1 MILVHR
7 LLCLW
12 DQFIFYSRYSFD
24 LSFSLFQAWELW
36 REGKCLEFADS
47 ALGDS
52 YPLNDVLRC
61 IHIGLLCVQ
70 DSPIDRPSMSDVVF
84 MITNETVSLVP
95 PKQPAFF
102 RNRSLSKT
110 MLENFS
116 INKVSVSEIEARWR
130 ASDSC
135 SVFVYLFEAII
146 SN

>member
-7 LLCLW
+7 LLFLW
-12 DQFIFYSRYSFD
+12 DQFIFYSRYNFD
-24 LSFSLFQAWELW
+24 LPFSLFQAWELW

-52 YPLNDVLRC
+52 YPLNDVSRC

-102 RNRSLSKT
+102 LNRSLSKT

-116 INKVSVSEIEARWR
+116 INKVSVSELEARWR
-130 ASDSC
+130 GSDSC